1 MGEGEY
7 KMINFYMPTN
17 VQIGVGAASSLAD
30 YASFKNEQVLLVS
43 SEDVSQHMGGIS
55 TILDSLGVSQTKLLM
70 EAGEPTCDFIDSSAA
85 NLKKLDF
92 DYVIG
97 FGGGSAIDMAKSLA
111 IALKNPEPIWNY
123 ANLSNRP
130 PSPMIERPIP
140 VIAIPTTAGTGSEV
154 TPYAVLS
161 KTDTKQK
168 GTIQDP
174 SIFPKLAIIDPTF
187 HMTLPAKLTASTGI
201 DAFTHAFE
209 AYINIS
215 KDAPAAEWAA
225 REAIG
230 LIFHNLE
237 TAYKEPNNVTARTNM
252 AWACTLAGIAISH
265 RGTSTPHAIAEPMGA
280 LLKIPH
286 GLAVSLCTLPVLRAS
301 THVLEDKLVDLLR
314 FINKPEMD
322 QTTFSAAMFVTE
334 LEQLMLK
341 LEIPKSV
348 KEIMSLPE
356 NSVDLVL
363 ENVLKFKFR
372 PLKQHPIEF
381 EENELLKIINEII
394 NGK

>member
-1 MGEGEY
+1 MFSFN
-7 KMINFYMPTN
+7 IPTN
-17 VQIGVGAASSLAD
+17 VQLGVGSVSSLGD
-30 YASFKNEQVLLVS
+30 FASFKYKQILLVT
-43 SEDVSQHMGGIS
+43 SEDLSQHIPTITS
-55 TILDSLGVSQTKLLM
+55 ILDGLGVNQIKLLM
-70 EAGEPTCDFIDSSAA
+70 EDGEPTCEFIDSSAA
-85 NLKKLDF
+85 KFKTHDF
-92 DYVIG
+92 DYIIG
-97 FGGGSAIDMAKSLA
+97 FGGGSAIDMAKALA

-130 PSPMIERPIP
+130 PSPMIEEPIP

-154 TPYAVLS
+154 TPYAVLA

-174 SIFPKLAIIDPTF
+174 NIFPKFALIDPTF
-187 HMTLPAKLTASTGI
+187 HMTLPAKITASTGI
-201 DAFTHAFE
+201 DSFTHAFE

-237 TAYKEPNNVTARTNM
+237 TAYKEPNNVVARTNM

-286 GLAVSLCTLPVLRAS
+286 GLAVCLCTLPVLKAS
-301 THVLEDKLVDLLR
+301 QHVLEGKLAELMRYLHKDDENFSELTASRFVIDL
-314 FINKPEMD
+314 E
-322 QTTFSAAMFVTE
+322 A
-334 LEQLMLK
+334 LMRK
-341 LEIPKSV
+341 LEIPGSV
-348 KEIMSLPE
+348 KALMELPE
-356 NSVDLVL
+356 HTATVVL
-363 ENVLKFKFR
+363 DNVLKYKFR

-381 EENELLKIINEII
+381 TKEELLKIIESII